1 MARRIV
7 SAYPATAG
15 YSPSEER
22 VMATD
27 VVSSSLLVQGHDR
40 GRLDLSV
47 FHQGWWHDIARR
59 FPGYCELKVARGERT
74 VGRLPF
80 VLWRNRLGLTF
91 GQDPY
96 WAHLGGPIVDEDL
109 SSEEKSKVLRGLIQ
123 QLPRRASFSFV
134 CDPTLSY
141 ADLVRKALFD
151 AGFEH
156 SSQITYVRLPEDGD
170 VLSERKRKHRG
181 HIKRAAKCL
190 ECVDLTANEFVEF
203 FETNLKERGKRSY
216 APLKMLPQLIQQT
229 IERGC
234 GRAVAARLNTGETSG
249 STESRLPYDA
259 AIVYIWDDR
268 RCYYWLSTHRVAS
281 GEDTTGKPHPDAVKL
296 LMVNAIEHAQSMN
309 LVFDADGVV
318 SPGADHLYRNILGLK
333 IEERRDVFR
342 RLNIV
347 ERIYQRSKLRFTQW
361 RSEHSALPA

>member
-1 MARRIV
+1 
-7 SAYPATAG
+7 
-15 YSPSEER
+15 
-22 VMATD
+22 MATD
-27 VVSSSLLVQGHDR
+27 VVSSSLLVQDYER
-40 GRLDLSV
+40 ERFDSSV
-47 FHQGWWHDIARR
+47 FHQGWWQDIAQR
-59 FPGYCELKVARGERT
+59 FPGYRELKVARGERT

-96 WAHLGGPIVDEDL
+96 WAHLGGPLVEEDL
-109 SSEEKSKVLRGLIQ
+109 SSEEKSKVLRDLLQ

-141 ADLVRKALFD
+141 ADLVRKAFFD

-190 ECVDLTANEFVEF
+190 ECVDLTANEFADF
-203 FETNLKERGKRSY
+203 FEKNLKARGKRSY
-216 APLKMLPQLIQQT
+216 APLKMLPHLIQQT
-229 IERGC
+229 LERGC
-234 GRAVAARLNTGETSG
+234 GRAVAARAISPGNIG
-249 STESRLPYDA
+249 SRLPYDA

-281 GEDTTGKPHPDAVKL
+281 GEGTTGKPHPDAVKL

-318 SPGADHLYRNILGLK
+318 TPGADHLYRNILGLK

-342 RLNIV
+342 RLNTV
-347 ERIYQRSKLRFTQW
+347 ERIYQRSRSRFMQW
-361 RSEHSALPA
+361 RSDHSALPAT